1 MAANLK
7 NPDDYKDQA
16 ATNQTRV
23 TLSRVLEPP
32 LKTNTQVVAHNPNDP
47 VSSDVPPATA
57 SPTRASVSEVL
68 QHPLMKDQQ
77 AATPVPKQ
85 LLLPQLK
92 NSAET
97 KAPNLNQVH
106 EAFVPGF
113 NPQVASPMPTHI
125 NSTLNNN
132 KVHGAS
138 VPLLL
143 PQLKNSAET
152 KAPNLN
158 QVHEAFVPGFNPQV
172 ASPMPTHINSTLN
185 DNEVHGASVPGF
197 SPPGASP
204 KLMVPTHKNNRVD
217 AAYVP
222 GFNPP
227 LASPKPTVPTHI
239 HSTHDNNNC
248 SDASVLTD
256 FHTSPQRAGQATGHI
271 VTPTTPINPYV
282 KSPTQQSICH
292 EDPARW
298 EVEDTNKYIMSFL
311 TEVRREDLPKSL
323 NKLATLYYGGR
334 LFSSNQLNSV
344 TVSSF
349 TNGSICSECKQPI
362 LENHVIVRMWL
373 WKSWKANWIHLFCD
387 DPHYGF
393 PVTQKFRLEAGQ
405 PKTKYVANICK
416 RQNTSYVIRVKY
428 YMVNSLPN
436 VDEHNV
442 DMPLDDP
449 YFVSQRSVSH
459 ISIT

>member
-1 MAANLK
+1 MSARPGISTNLAKRAKSNDDGNDIKKSDSKAGSTVAANLK
-7 NPDDYKDQA
+7 NPDNYKDQA

-23 TLSRVLEPP
+23 SLSRVLQPP

-57 SPTRASVSEVL
+57 SPPRASVSEVL
-68 QHPLMKDQQ
+68 QRPLMKDQQ
-77 AATPVPKQ
+77 DATPVPKQ

-106 EAFVPGF
+106 KAFLLGF
-113 NPQVASPMPTHI
+113 NPKVASPMPTHI
-125 NSTLNNN
+125 NSPLNDNE
-132 KVHGAS
+132 VRG
-138 VPLLL
+138 
-143 PQLKNSAET
+143 
-152 KAPNLN
+152 
-158 QVHEAFVPGFNPQV
+158 AFVPGFR
-172 ASPMPTHINSTLN
+172 
-185 DNEVHGASVPGF
+185 
-197 SPPGASP
+197 PPGASP
-204 KLMVPTHKNNRVD
+204 KQMVPTHKNNRVD

-239 HSTHDNNNC
+239 HSTHDNNNN

-256 FHTSPQRAGQATGHI
+256 FHTSPQRAGQATGHT
-271 VTPTTPINPYV
+271 VTPHTPINPYV
-282 KSPTQQSICH
+282 KSPTQQSIYH

-311 TEVRREDLPKSL
+311 TEVRREDLPQSL

-334 LFSSNQLNSV
+334 LFSSNQLNSI
-344 TVSSF
+344 TVSFS
-349 TNGSICSECKQPI
+349 TNGSTICSECKQPI
-362 LENHVIVRMWL
+362 LENHVIVRMWW
-373 WKSWKANWIHLFCD
+373 WKSWKAKWIHLFCD

-393 PVTQKFRLEAGQ
+393 PVTHKWRLEGGQ
-405 PKTKYVANICK
+405 PKTKYVANLCK
-416 RQNTSYVIRVKY
+416 RKNTSRVMGVKY
-428 YMVNSLPN
+428 YMVNSLPK
-436 VDEHNV
+436 VEEHNV

>member
-7 NPDDYKDQA
+7 NPDNYKDQA

-23 TLSRVLEPP
+23 TLSRVLQPP

-57 SPTRASVSEVL
+57 SPPRVSVSEVL

-85 LLLPQLK
+85 
-92 NSAET
+92 
-97 KAPNLNQVH
+97 
-106 EAFVPGF
+106 
-113 NPQVASPMPTHI
+113 
-125 NSTLNNN
+125 
-132 KVHGAS
+132 
-138 VPLLL
+138 LLL

-271 VTPTTPINPYV
+271 VTPPKPINPYV

-344 TVSSF
+344 TVSF
-349 TNGSICSECKQPI
+349 NTNGSICSECKQPI

-449 YFVSQRSVSH
+449 YFVSQRLVSH